1 MVHLNTFVE
10 RDRNSCGRTR
20 IGRQANTLNRRILG
34 QWRLLLAL
42 ALLAM
47 IWGYNW
53 VVMKK
58 SLMFM
63 GPFDFNAVRMF
74 LGGLILFAYM
84 LSKGISLKPKQV
96 PFTILLGLFQTA
108 AGTGLII
115 WALVNGGAGK
125 TAILVYTMP
134 FWIML
139 FAWPILSE
147 KIYGANWLPVIMGF
161 AGLVLLLEPW
171 SLKSVA
177 SEILA
182 VLAGICWAIGAV
194 IIKLMQR
201 KPDFDILSLT
211 TWQFLYGSVPLIV
224 VAFVI
229 PSRPVNWTPYLVAAI
244 AYNAVIVCAFAFL
257 LWTFI
262 MQKLPAGIAG
272 MGTLAVPVI
281 GITSSLIELGERPD
295 TWESWGMAF
304 ILAALSLLAYLKSRG
319 DRGRE
324 NRLALNEKAE

>member
-1 MVHLNTFVE
+1 
-10 RDRNSCGRTR
+10 
-20 IGRQANTLNRRILG
+20 
-34 QWRLLLAL
+34 
-42 ALLAM
+42 M